1 MEKEKIDRINE
12 LARIKKIRPLTE
24 AELAEQKTLRQEYI
38 AGFRENMQ
46 AILENV
52 VIQETDGS
60 RRPLQKKE
68 DKHS

>member
-1 MEKEKIDRINE
+1 MEKEKIERINE
-12 LARIKKIRPLTE
+12 LARIKKLRPLTD
-24 AELAEQKTLRQEYI
+24 AELAEQKELRQEYI
-38 AGFRENMQ
+38 AGFRENMK

>member
-1 MEKEKIDRINE
+1 MEKEKIERINE

-24 AELAEQKTLRQEYI
+24 EELAEHKVLRQEYI
-38 AGFRENMQ
+38 AGFRENMK

>member
-24 AELAEQKTLRQEYI
+24 SELKEQQALRKEYI
-38 AGFRENMQ
+38 QGFRENME
-46 AILENV
+46 AILQGV
-52 VIQETDGS
+52 TIQEADGS
-60 RRPLQKKE
+60 RHPLQKKE

>member
-1 MEKEKIDRINE
+1 MENEKIERINE

-24 AELAEQKTLRQEYI
+24 AELAEQKVLRQEYI

>member
-12 LARIKKIRPLTE
+12 LARIKKIRPLTDE
-24 AELAEQKTLRQEYI
+24 ELAEQKVLRQEYI
-38 AGFRENMQ
+38 AGFRENMK

-52 VIQETDGS
+52 VIQENDGS

>member
-24 AELAEQKTLRQEYI
+24 DELKEQQALRREYI
-38 AGFRENMQ
+38 QGFRENME
-46 AILENV
+46 AILQGV
-52 VIQETDGS
+52 TIQEADGS
-60 RRPLQKKE
+60 QHPLQKKE